1 MGEKASKLSALEKL
15 IVEAKQ
21 VGSVRYAD
29 IAKALVEDQAETSTE
44 AIDDL
49 LMALTEEGILLVSER
64 VRVVPIVFSES
75 EEDDGTEKNLRKK
88 PEVGADESLADTLKT
103 NDPVRMYLRKMGSVS
118 LLTREGKSKS
128 PSESRK
134 VSRNS

>member
-64 VRVVPIVFSES
+64 VRVVPIVFS
-75 EEDDGTEKNLRKK
+75 
-88 PEVGADESLADTLKT
+88 
-103 NDPVRMYLRKMGSVS
+103 
-118 LLTREGKSKS
+118 
-128 PSESRK
+128 
-134 VSRNS
+134 